1 MRDDNYEK
9 IVKKV
14 AISSGLDVSE
24 VEKRVEAKRSKLAGL
39 ISLEGALQVVAA
51 ELGISFENERS
62 KINDLL
68 PGMRKVN
75 VVGQILNLSPVRSF
89 TTKKGDSGKVANMI
103 LAEDKSIVDFRV
115 GDNTSVRAF
124 IVQTFE
130 PKFFHVCSECKKK
143 VITEGNNFKCNEH
156 GLVSPEK
163 RALINIVLDD
173 GTETIRSVLFHDKL
187 TDLGLT
193 DLENSERLMSQR
205 RDLIGKE
212 MIFKGNVRN
221 NSFFNNP

>member
-24 VEKRVEAKRSKLAGL
+24 IEKRVEAKRSKLAGL
-39 ISLEGALQVVAA
+39 ISLEGAAQVVAA

-103 LAEDKSIVDFRV
+103 LADDTSNINFFQAEDGIRYW
-115 GDNTSVRAF
+115 SVTG
-124 IVQTFE
+124 VQT
-130 PKFFHVCSECKKK
+130 C
-143 VITEGNNFKCNEH
+143 
-156 GLVSPEK
+156 
-163 RALINIVLDD
+163 ALPI
-173 GTETIRSVLFHDKL
+173 
-187 TDLGLT
+187 
-193 DLENSERLMSQR
+193 
-205 RDLIGKE
+205 
-212 MIFKGNVRN
+212 
-221 NSFFNNP
+221 

>member
-24 VEKRVEAKRSKLAGL
+24 IEKRVEAKRSKLAGL
-39 ISLEGALQVVAA
+39 ISLEGAAQVVAA

-68 PGMRKVN
+68 PGMRNIKVVLWDTNHISLIENGEMNIGSIVEIMNGTMRDNEIHLGSFSEIKLSKEILEN
-75 VVGQILNLSPVRSF
+75 VQTEKMV
-89 TTKKGDSGKVANMI
+89 K
-103 LAEDKSIVDFRV
+103 DKSIVDFRV

-143 VITEGNNFKCNEH
+143 VITECNNFKCNEH

-163 RALINIVLDD
+163 RALINVVLDD
-173 GTETIRSVLFHDKL
+173 GA
-187 TDLGLT
+187 
-193 DLENSERLMSQR
+193 
-205 RDLIGKE
+205 
-212 MIFKGNVRN
+212 
-221 NSFFNNP
+221 